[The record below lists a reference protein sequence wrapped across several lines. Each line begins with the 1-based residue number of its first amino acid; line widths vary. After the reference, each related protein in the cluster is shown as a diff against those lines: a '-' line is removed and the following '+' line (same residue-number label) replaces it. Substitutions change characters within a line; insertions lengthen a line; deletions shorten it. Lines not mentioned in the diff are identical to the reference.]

1 MPLPFILGGAAIIAA
16 TSGIKKGFDAKNKN
30 DEAKEIVENAQFRFK
45 QAEEHLKNEGA
56 LLNQN
61 LEDFAEFKLL
71 VFITQI
77 KNLVELLKK
86 CKDRA
91 SSNLNHEN
99 INLTP
104 EEIKQLE
111 NTVSNSLEITSGL
124 AKGLQSG
131 ALTAFGAYGS
141 VGMLASASTG
151 TAISTLGGAAATN
164 ATLAWLG
171 GGSLAAGGGGVALG
185 TAVLSGIAAGP
196 LIAVAG
202 FVMDSKAEKNLTE
215 AYDYESEID
224 INIEKMELSI
234 EGFKATNS
242 RIDELGN
249 IIDGLVSRFDDVF
262 DSINNVGIIEKIKR
276 LFGSSKICELQEID
290 QLIALGKNLKIAL
303 DIPLLDQEGNDN
315 KNFKKEI
322 KRITI
327 S

>member
-1 MPLPFILGGAAIIAA
+1 MPIPFILGGMALAAAGA
-16 TSGIKKGFDAKNKN
+16 GIKKGLDAKDKN
-30 DEAKEIVENAQFRFK
+30 DKAKRIVKKAQRRFK
-45 QAEEHLKNEGA
+45 EVEEKLRNEGEI
-56 LLNQN
+56 LNQN

-71 VFITQI
+71 VFTTQI
-77 KNLVELLKK
+77 KNLVKLLKQ

-91 SSNLNHEN
+91 SSNLNHES

-111 NTVSNSLEITSGL
+111 NTVSNSLEITSGIG
-124 AKGLQSG
+124 KGLQSG

-171 GGSLAAGGGGVALG
+171 GGSLAAGGGGMALG
-185 TAVLSGIAAGP
+185 TAVLGGIAVGP

-215 AYDYESEID
+215 AYEYESEID

-242 RIDELGN
+242 RINELASVIN
-249 IIDGLVSRFDDVF
+249 KLITRFDNVF
-262 DSINNVGIIEKIKR
+262 DNIQNVGFIEKMKR
-276 LFGSSKICELQEID
+276 LFGLSKICELQELD

-303 DIPLLDQEGNDN
+303 DIPLLDQDGNDN
-315 KNFKKEI
+315 KNFKQEI

>member
-1 MPLPFILGGAAIIAA
+1 MPIPIILGGMALAAAGA
-16 TSGIKKGFDAKNKN
+16 GVKKGLDAKNKN
-30 DEAKEIVENAQFRFK
+30 NEAKKIVENAQYRFK
-45 QAEEHLKNEGA
+45 DTEEKLKNEGE
-56 LLNQN
+56 LLNHN

-71 VFITQI
+71 VFTTQI
-77 KNLVELLKK
+77 KNLVELLKQ

-111 NTVSNSLEITSGL
+111 NTVSNSLEITSGIG
-124 AKGLQSG
+124 KGLQSG

-171 GGSLAAGGGGVALG
+171 GGSLAAGGGGMALG
-185 TAVLSGIAAGP
+185 TAVLGGIAAGP

-224 INIEKMELSI
+224 INIEKMKLSI

-242 RIDELGN
+242 RINELRN
-249 IIDGLVSRFDDVF
+249 IIDGLATRFDTVF
-262 DSINNVGIIEKIKR
+262 ESIENVGFIEKLKR
-276 LFGSSKICELQEID
+276 LLGLSKICELQELD

-303 DIPLLDQEGNDN
+303 DIPLLDQDGNDN
-315 KNFKKEI
+315 KNFKQEI

>member
-1 MPLPFILGGAAIIAA
+1 MPIPFILGGLILA
-16 TSGIKKGFDAKNKN
+16 TAGAGIKKGLDAKNKN
-30 DEAKEIVENAQFRFK
+30 AEAKEIVEDAQYRFNE
-45 QAEEHLKNEGA
+45 AEEKLKNEGEI
-56 LLNQN
+56 LNQN
-61 LEDFAEFKLL
+61 LEDFAKFKLL
-71 VFITQI
+71 VFTTQI
-77 KNLVELLKK
+77 RNLVELLKQ

-91 SSNLNHEN
+91 SSNLNHET

-124 AKGLQSG
+124 GKGLQSG

-151 TAISTLGGAAATN
+151 TAISTLGGVAATN

-171 GGSLAAGGGGVALG
+171 GGSLAAGGGGMALG
-185 TAVLSGIAAGP
+185 TAVLGGIAAGP

-215 AYDYESEID
+215 AYEYESEIA
-224 INIEKMELSI
+224 INIEKMELSL

-242 RIDELGN
+242 RINELEN
-249 IIDGLVSRFDDVF
+249 IINGLATRFDNVF
-262 DSINNVGIIEKIKR
+262 DSIENVSFIEKIKR
-276 LFGSSKICELQEID
+276 LFGLSKICELQEID
-290 QLIALGKNLKIAL
+290 QLISLGKNLKIAL
-303 DIPLLDQEGNDN
+303 DIPLLNEDGNDN
-315 KNFKKEI
+315 KNFKQEV

>member
-1 MPLPFILGGAAIIAA
+1 MPIPFILGGMALA
-16 TSGIKKGFDAKNKN
+16 TAGAGIKKGLDAKNKN
-30 DEAKEIVENAQFRFK
+30 KEAKEIVENAQYRFK
-45 QAEEHLKNEGA
+45 EAEEKLKKEGEI
-56 LLNQN
+56 LNQN

-71 VFITQI
+71 VFTTQI
-77 KNLVELLKK
+77 NNLVELLKQ

-111 NTVSNSLEITSGL
+111 HTVSNSLEITSGL
-124 AKGLQSG
+124 ATGLQSG

-171 GGSLAAGGGGVALG
+171 GGSLAAGGGGMALG
-185 TAVLSGIAAGP
+185 TAVLGGIAAGP

-215 AYDYESEID
+215 AYEYESEID
-224 INIEKMELSI
+224 INIEKMELSL

-242 RIDELGN
+242 RINELKN
-249 IIDGLVSRFDDVF
+249 VIYGLATRFDNVF
-262 DSINNVGIIEKIKR
+262 DSIENVGFIEKIKR
-276 LFGSSKICELQEID
+276 LLGISKICNLQEID
-290 QLIALGKNLKIAL
+290 QIISLGKNLKIAL
-303 DIPLLDQEGNDN
+303 DIPLLDQDGNDN
-315 KNFKKEI
+315 KNFTQEI